1 MSRLRVCRRVLAVA
15 LLTGGWSLAWL
26 LGLCFALALG
36 RGEDWRAFVF
46 GSWARGMARALG
58 MQIERRGQPPGE
70 PTLLVSN
77 HLGYADIVLIAS
89 QMRCVFLSKS
99 EVADWP
105 VVGLLARWMQT
116 LFVDRGRRRDVTRVG
131 REIRERLERGQSV
144 VLFPEGTSTGG
155 DAVLPFRSALLEPA
169 ARGGWPVRTAAL
181 RYETPAGWPPARDV
195 VCWWGDASFAPHV
208 LRLFALPGFRAR
220 IAFGS
225 RPLVDPDRK
234 ALARSLHEE
243 VASRFGSLLE
253 GEDQCP
259 IGV

>member
-1 MSRLRVCRRVLAVA
+1 MTRLRVLWRVVAVA
-15 LLTGGWSLAWL
+15 VLTGGWSLAWL
-26 LGLCFALALG
+26 VGWPLALLAR

-46 GSWARGMARALG
+46 GSWARGMAHALG
-58 MQIERRGQPPGE
+58 MRIERLGTPPAE
-70 PTLLVSN
+70 PSLLVSN

-89 QMRCVFLSKS
+89 QMRCVFLSKA

-105 VVGLLARWMQT
+105 VIGLLSRWMQT
-116 LFVDRGRRRDVTRVG
+116 LFVDRGRRRDVTRVA

-169 ARGGWPVRTAAL
+169 ALGGWPVRTAAL
-181 RYETPAGWPPARDV
+181 RYETPCGSPPARDV
-195 VCWWGDASFAPHV
+195 VCWWGEASFAPHV
-208 LRLFALPGFRAR
+208 LRLFALPSFRAR
-220 IAFGS
+220 IAFGNQ
-225 RPLVDPDRK
+225 PLRDPDRK
-234 ALARSLHEE
+234 ALARRLHRE